1 MAKKRG
7 SSHSVETFK
16 GKQRRAKEIPKSH
29 FVPLTALLVMLI
41 VFIFFYTYATSP
53 SFKKVC
59 YDESCFV
66 QSLQVCDKAI
76 YTSSKSG
83 NIWRY
88 EILKQ
93 ESGTCIIDVKNIVL
107 ASSDTKVK
115 NVQGKS
121 MICAIPLEVAGSYTK
136 IEQRIE
142 FCSGPLK
149 EELQSIIID
158 KLYDYVIQNLGPI
171 AKSIKDSI
179 G

>member
-7 SSHSVETFK
+7 SSRAVEISREKRRREK
-16 GKQRRAKEIPKSH
+16 GIPKSH
-29 FVPLTALLVMLI
+29 LVPLTALLVMLI
-41 VFIFFYTYATSP
+41 IFIFFYLYATSP
-53 SFKKVC
+53 SFKKIC
-59 YDESCFV
+59 YDDSCFV
-66 QSLQVCDKAI
+66 QSLQICEKVI
-76 YTSSKSG
+76 YTPSKAG

-88 EILKQ
+88 EILRQ
-93 ESGTCIIDVKNIVL
+93 ESGTCVVDVKNIVL

-121 MICAIPLEVAGSYTK
+121 MICAVPLDLVGSYTK

-149 EELQSIIID
+149 EELQSVIID

-171 AKSIKDSI
+171 AKSIKESI